1 MEFKVL
7 YEAGIFP
14 HNGGIAYRD
23 KLMHEF
29 SEETQQRIIA
39 ELEAMGTEEEKKHW
53 AKKYGTQEDSPID

>member
-1 MEFKVL
+1 
-7 YEAGIFP
+7 
-14 HNGGIAYRD
+14 
-23 KLMHEF
+23 MHKF